1 VSRTARLFDIL
12 QSLRRRRTPVAAAVL
27 AQELGVSLR
36 TLYRDVAALTASGA
50 PIRGE
55 PGVGYILE
63 AGHFLP
69 PLSFSE
75 DELDAVLLGLN
86 WVEKRA
92 DGALARA
99 AEDALAKIAAVL
111 PKQTREAA
119 EAPAVFVGPDT
130 PGPIAAVSV
139 GQFRSAVRGGLKVRM
154 QYIDAEGLGSER
166 IIWPIGLAFMEEVR
180 LVVAWCELRGAF
192 RHFRLDRILSA
203 QTQDSVPERR
213 VVLLRR
219 WREQQRTETANAD
232 TGCQYVGL

>member
-1 VSRTARLFDIL
+1 VSRSARLFDLL

-27 AQELGVSLR
+27 AQELNVSVR
-36 TLYRDVAALTASGA
+36 TLYRDIAALIASGA
-50 PIRGE
+50 PIQGE

-63 AGHFLP
+63 PGHFLP
-69 PLSFSE
+69 PLSFSQ
-75 DELDAVLLGLN
+75 DELDAVLLGLS

-92 DGALARA
+92 DGPLARA
-99 AEDALAKIAAVL
+99 AEDAMAKIAAVL

-119 EAPAVFVGPDT
+119 EVPAVFVGPDA
-130 PGPIAAVSV
+130 PGPSAAVSV
-139 GQFRSAVRGGLKVRM
+139 GQFRGAVRGGLKVCIS
-154 QYIDAEGLGSER
+154 YVDAAGLDSER

-203 QTQDSVPERR
+203 QTQGPVPERR

-219 WREQQRTETANAD
+219 WREQQRTETA
-232 TGCQYVGL
+232 GC